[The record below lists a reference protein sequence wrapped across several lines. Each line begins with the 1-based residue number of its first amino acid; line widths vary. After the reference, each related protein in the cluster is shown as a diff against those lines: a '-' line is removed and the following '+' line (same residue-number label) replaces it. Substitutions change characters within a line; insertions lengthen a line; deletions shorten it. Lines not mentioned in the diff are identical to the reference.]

1 MTGWEDMKN
10 KNRISTAFA
19 NDNFG
24 IVSIDWSTKPDATIV
39 FKLIADDGLE
49 VFNHKVSLG
58 DLR

>member
-1 MTGWEDMKN
+1 MKN